1 MITEYCIVTDSG
13 LSYSAYVEWIERNFY
28 DYKDCF
34 VYEHD
39 ADDIEKDRLYK
50 VIGHAPHGS
59 FSKELYLIQDMDTEQ
74 VFIVEEKGIEKC
86 VAATIKNTNT
96 LYCDDSIDAISLA
109 VDCDIQKHVYE
120 NILNMLKGDERN
132 MDNKIVDLY
141 YERKKKELLD
151 KYEKIIK
158 EEYEANEAVKEYTEL
173 TNTFE
178 TALAE
183 MADRYNHGELRIL
196 VRTGYIGGYPYEL
209 NDNIRDEIKKAHR
222 EEYNAELK
230 QLELLVEEV
239 RAMLAFSNN
248 EEHRMNVL
256 KEYDIIN
263 KKGKLNV

>member
-1 MITEYCIVTDSG
+1 
-13 LSYSAYVEWIERNFY
+13 
-28 DYKDCF
+28 
-34 VYEHD
+34 
-39 ADDIEKDRLYK
+39 
-50 VIGHAPHGS
+50 
-59 FSKELYLIQDMDTEQ
+59 
-74 VFIVEEKGIEKC
+74 
-86 VAATIKNTNT
+86 
-96 LYCDDSIDAISLA
+96 
-109 VDCDIQKHVYE
+109 
-120 NILNMLKGDERN
+120 
-132 MDNKIVDLY
+132 
-141 YERKKKELLD
+141 
-151 KYEKIIK
+151 
-158 EEYEANEAVKEYTEL
+158 
-173 TNTFE
+173 
-178 TALAE
+178 